1 MRNRVVISM
10 MVVAFGMMVGCG
22 ASARMIAAKSQSER
36 ADVFTEVTDTG
47 ARPQGVADMIV
58 KANIKTHEAGYYI
71 AESGKSLHGKPGY
84 PFLLNID
91 GQAAVWKVD
100 GQKDVKPAYDE
111 QGKTS
116 KDPEARTG
124 IKYILEKKL
133 QLRTGTH
140 KVYFG
145 LPEDEYYVEAEIIL
159 RDGEEAVLEFKP
171 IYRYKTLP
179 TRIPTFLKGINKYE
193 IYLNGVKVNESVQ
206 NVFRRNS

>member
-1 MRNRVVISM
+1 MRNRIAISM
-10 MVVAFGMMVGCG
+10 IVVALGLIVGCG

-47 ARPQGVADMIV
+47 ARPQGFADMIV

-91 GQAAVWKVD
+91 GQAVVWKVD

-133 QLRTGTH
+133 RLRTGTH

-145 LPEDEYYVEAEIIL
+145 LPEDGYIVEANIDI
-159 RDGEEAVLEFKP
+159 RDGEESMLEFKP
-171 IYRYKTLP
+171 IYRYKTRP
-179 TRIPTFLKGINKYE
+179 TRIPTFLEGIHAYE
-193 IYLNGVKVNESVQ
+193 IYLNGVKIK
-206 NVFRRNS
+206 

>member
-1 MRNRVVISM
+1 MRSRIIITMIAISL
-10 MVVAFGMMVGCG
+10 ALMVGCS
-22 ASARMIAAKSQSER
+22 ATARMVTAKSQSER
-36 ADVFTEVTDTG
+36 TDVFTEMTDDDG
-47 ARPQGVADMIV
+47 MSQGFAGLIV
-58 KANIKTHEAGYYI
+58 KANIKTHEAGHYI
-71 AESGKSLHGKPGY
+71 GESGKSLHGKPGY
-84 PFLLNID
+84 PFVLNID
-91 GQAAVWKVD
+91 GQAAVWKVN

-116 KDPEARTG
+116 RDSEAKTG

-133 QLRTGTH
+133 RLRHGMH

-145 LPEDEYYVEAEIIL
+145 LPEDEYCVEAEITL

-179 TRIPTFLKGINKYE
+179 TRIPTFLEGINKYE

-206 NVFRRNS
+206 NVFLRNS